1 MSKLMPSGLK
11 RMLMMPQKHDATE
24 AKAQEETATA
34 VAVEVGASVEATV
47 ESVGIEHGLGMPPVP
62 GMHVPMDV
70 TGTASMDVE
79 KVIS

>member
-1 MSKLMPSGLK
+1 
-11 RMLMMPQKHDATE
+11 MLMMPQKHDAAE

-79 KVIS
+79 KVTS